1 VLPCCLQQVYCI
13 DPADKDTVRNAT
25 AKQLLAIG
33 FRNYSTSSR
42 TPHASDVSE
51 GEGEYDVAADTSR
64 RRPPRTRTRTRTRNP
79 KRVCDDMVE
88 QSSKKQ
94 AVTPMTTMVISSPG
108 PSHQRQSK
116 PASNHSSSNSNR
128 GRGRGHIVPCNESSS
143 GGGIAAS
150 TLGRDRS
157 GSSVGGLDG
166 LGLQPVTQSFEADS
180 FLDDLMG

>member
-13 DPADKDTVRNAT
+13 DPADKDTVRNVT

-51 GEGEYDVAADTSR
+51 GEEYDVAADS
-64 RRPPRTRTRTRTRNP
+64 PQQQKAHTRTRTRNR
-79 KRVCDDMVE
+79 KRVCDMVE
-88 QSSKKQ
+88 QPSKKQ
-94 AVTPMTTMVISSPG
+94 AVTPTKTKTMVISSPG
-108 PSHQRQSK
+108 SQSK
-116 PASNHSSSNSNR
+116 PASNHSR
-128 GRGRGHIVPCNESSS
+128 GRGRSSSS
-143 GGGIAAS
+143 GGIAAR

-166 LGLQPVTQSFEADS
+166 PSLLGLQPVTQSFEADS